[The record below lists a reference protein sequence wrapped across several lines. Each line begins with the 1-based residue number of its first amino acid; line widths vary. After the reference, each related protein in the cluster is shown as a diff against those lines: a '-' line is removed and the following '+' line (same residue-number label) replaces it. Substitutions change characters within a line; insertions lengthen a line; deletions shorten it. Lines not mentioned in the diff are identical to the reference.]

1 MHLIFKA
8 ASIDRTEREYLPE
21 KQRMKIQWLGIENF
35 CGIRELE
42 INFHPR
48 LNVFAGKNGVGK
60 TTILNALSKTLNVA
74 RLNHV
79 TGNERQN
86 LESNAIIRPNT
97 IQTGAKQ
104 ARIKLQLSLRGKNVS
119 TSVSSAPEEITS
131 DLFTHFPEAGIA
143 LPYVKFN
150 ENRTTTTGTYVPNE
164 KNRNKIAEIDPWIAS
179 IIDEA
184 ARYSYYFDWISERE
198 ALENNKL
205 RRFLDSG
212 KIFGKDHFERD
223 TVLQLVKSA
232 IEDITGFAGLFHDR
246 ELYEFTLRKKLGRE
260 ENTLLFYQLSS
271 GEQHI
276 VSFVAAIAVFLAYSF
291 PDAENPLAEEAVF
304 LIDAL
309 ELHLHPSWQREIIPK
324 LLHSFPNCQFII
336 TTHSPQVLG
345 NIKPE
350 SVFLLKREEN
360 NIICEQPDESYG
372 MTMDRL
378 LELVMEEQSR
388 PNREVQERIESLL
401 EHISRKEF
409 DKASG
414 LVEMLKK
421 DIPTDPEVIRA
432 EILLHKNGMSL

>member
-1 MHLIFKA
+1 
-8 ASIDRTEREYLPE
+8 
-21 KQRMKIQWLGIENF
+21 MKIQRLEIENF

-86 LESNAIIRPNT
+86 LESNAIIYPDD
-97 IQTGAKQ
+97 ILLGAKE
-104 ARIKLQLSLRGKNVS
+104 ADIKLQLLFKNKTVN
-119 TSVSSAPEEITS
+119 TSSSSNPEKITS
-131 DLFTHFPEAGIA
+131 NLFKHFPEAATYLSYRI
-143 LPYVKFN
+143 FS
-150 ENRTTTTGTYVPNE
+150 EDRTTE
-164 KNRNKIAEIDPWIAS
+164 KITS
-179 IIDEA
+179 S
-184 ARYSYYFDWISERE
+184 SYYFNWISERE
-198 ALENNKL
+198 ALENNQI
-205 RRFLDSG
+205 RRFIDSG
-212 KIFGKDHFERD
+212 KVFGKDYFQRD
-223 TVLQLVKSA
+223 QTLQLIKTAV
-232 IEDITGFAGLFHDR
+232 ENITGFAGLFHDR
-246 ELYEFTLRKKLGRE
+246 ECNEFTLRKNFGTE

-271 GEQHI
+271 GEKHLI
-276 VSFVAAIAVFLAYSF
+276 AFVVALTVFLAQCF
-291 PDAENPLAEEAVF
+291 PEAENPLQEEAVF

-345 NIKPE
+345 NVKPE

-378 LELVMEEQSR
+378 LELVMEAQSR

-414 LVEMLKK
+414 LVKMLKE

-432 EILLHKNGMSL
+432 EMLLHKNGLSL